1 MPLYEYHCK
10 TCGDNFEKMVRF
22 NETIL
27 NPECP
32 HCQSHETHKL
42 ISMVAS
48 RGAGL
53 SAAPSDPSG
62 SSCKSAGPF
71 R

>member
-22 NETIL
+22 NETVV

-32 HCQSHETHKL
+32 RCQSHETHKL
-42 ISMVAS
+42 ISMVATH
-48 RGAGL
+48 GATPSTS
-53 SAAPSDPSG
+53 SA
-62 SSCKSAGPF
+62 SSCKTSGPF